1 MRLSQNVDIFWKI
14 GLDWIGL
21 DPQGAMPDSASAKNL
36 WASSWARAHGPRP
49 KAELGL
55 PMGRAK
61 YGLLCNEEGGI
72 IDDGIVYRLEEDRY
86 MLVANAS
93 NKEEVHRWLLPIGRH
108 QGNAWLRARLQ
119 NIYR

>member
-1 MRLSQNVDIFWKI
+1 MLVENQLTLQIDI

-55 PMGRAK
+55 PMG
-61 YGLLCNEEGGI
+61 
-72 IDDGIVYRLEEDRY
+72 V
-86 MLVANAS
+86 
-93 NKEEVHRWLLPIGRH
+93 GRP
-108 QGNAWLRARLQ
+108 
-119 NIYR
+119 